1 MNKVIQGYDLALF
14 YTVNDQETVVFDD
27 LNLDIIKGEFTSI
40 VGPSGCGKTSLLKI
54 IAGLLAPSEGKI
66 NHYWQGSQ
74 TAKISYVPQQPTL
87 LPFRTVLGNIKLPL
101 ELRGQDGTNNGQRLL
116 KKLGLLTYKDCYPNS
131 LSGGMQQK
139 VSIARA
145 LVTSP
150 RLVLMDEPFSALDE
164 LSREK
169 VSVELRRWTKQF
181 KVTVLFVTHNI
192 EEAVFLSDRVIVL
205 SGKPSQVVA
214 DVNIDLPERRT
225 SELRTINRFFSLSSD
240 IRKAL
245 RS

>member
-1 MNKVIQGYDLALF
+1 MNKMIQGYDLALY
-14 YTVNDQETVVFDD
+14 YTVNDQETVVFDN
-27 LNLDIIKGEFTSI
+27 LNLDINKGEFTSI

-54 IAGLLAPSEGKI
+54 IAGLLAPSEGEI
-66 NHYWQGSQ
+66 NHYWQGSS

-87 LPFRTVLGNIKLPL
+87 LPFRTVLGNVKLPL
-101 ELRGQDGTNNGQRLL
+101 ELRGQDGTKNSQRLL
-116 KKLGLLTYKDCYPNS
+116 KKLGLLPYKDCYPNS

-145 LVTSP
+145 LVTNP
-150 RLVLMDEPFSALDE
+150 RLILMDEPFSALDE
-164 LSREK
+164 LSRET
-169 VSVELRRWTKQF
+169 VAVELRRWTKQF

-192 EEAVFLSDRVIVL
+192 EEAVFLSERIIVF
-205 SGKPSQVVA
+205 SGKPSEIVA
-214 DVNIDLPERRT
+214 DVNIDLPESRT
-225 SELRTINRFFSLSSD
+225 SELRTNRRFFSLSSD